1 MAEAIKPVYYAELND
16 PYKGMNGINIYNLFN
31 LILDRYCNIGQ
42 TVIDDN
48 ITCFNESINPSLPLA
63 VYFRKQDKWQDFAKD
78 ANVPI
83 SEDTMVTTWTKHSL
97 QYGNLVPVWSEC
109 RQTSANQQTRQQRKL
124 HCTAAFNEQWDI

>member
-48 ITCFNESINPSLPLA
+48 ITCFNESIDPSLPLA
-63 VYFRKQDKWQDFAKD
+63 VYFRKQDKLQDFAKD

-83 SEDTMVTTWTKHSL
+83 SEDTMVTT
-97 QYGNLVPVWSEC
+97 
-109 RQTSANQQTRQQRKL
+109 
-124 HCTAAFNEQWDI
+124 